1 MNEAPQ
7 CSAIT
12 NTRSLVKLSDVTVFD
27 SHFCLIA
34 EDEDETSGTCES
46 RERSSQPHKK
56 PSTDLPGRW
65 NYTGIYALQ
74 QDLPSIAKEI
84 AAASF
89 GAASA
94 CKGADFR
101 KKQEPCEVREV
112 REQCSTEWF
121 FEQLCNEEQEHRE
134 VRDLCNEEQEPREVR
149 EAHEPREVS
158 EQSTTEW
165 FFEHLCNKV

>member
-7 CSAIT
+7 CSATT
-12 NTRSLVKLSDVTVFD
+12 NTRSLVKRSHVTALA

-46 RERSSQPHKK
+46 RERSSQPQLHKK
-56 PSTDLPGRW
+56 PRTDLPGRW
-65 NYTGIYALQ
+65 SDTGIYALQ

-101 KKQEPCEVREV
+101 KKQEPREVRED

-121 FEQLCNEEQEHRE
+121 FEQLCNEEQEHHE

-149 EAHEPREVS
+149 EV
-158 EQSTTEW
+158 
-165 FFEHLCNKV
+165 